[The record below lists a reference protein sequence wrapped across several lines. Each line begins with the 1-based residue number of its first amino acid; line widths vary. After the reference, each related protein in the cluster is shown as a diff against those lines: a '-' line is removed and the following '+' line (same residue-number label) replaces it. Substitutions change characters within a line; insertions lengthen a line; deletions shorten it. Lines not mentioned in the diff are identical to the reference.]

1 MSTETNKQ
9 MCRVVAE
16 QRDELHVIDNKE
28 GYDFYYEEVFPD
40 YTKGDDLVG
49 LIEHI
54 EPTIEP
60 PGHYKSGWRVSR
72 DGFHFDH
79 KNLGQAVL
87 ELAFRLSEEGRLQ

>member
-9 MCRVVAE
+9 KCRAVAVDLDDLHII
-16 QRDELHVIDNKE
+16 DEKE
-28 GYDFYYEEVFPD
+28 GYDFCYEEAFPD
-40 YTKGDDLVG
+40 YTKGTDLVG

-60 PGHYKSGWRVSR
+60 PGHYKSGWRVSK
-72 DGFHFDH
+72 DGFFCDH

-87 ELAFRLSEEGRLQ
+87 ELAFRLLAEERL